1 MDFKEQTKKDLGT
14 FLNIDEFGEKH
25 VINKKELNIIIDNE
39 TLKERTKK
47 EYEGIFVGDILYFVK
62 ASDYGLPPKAEEIQ
76 IFDGRQYKVFDV
88 NIQNGV
94 YEIILQSAR
103 S

>member
-1 MDFKEQTKKDLGT
+1 MDFKEQLKKDIDT
-14 FLNIDEFGEKH
+14 FLNIDEFAEKH
-25 VINKKELNIIIDNE
+25 IINKKELNIIIDNE

-62 ASDYGLPPKAEEIQ
+62 ATDYGLPPKAEDIQ
-76 IFDGRQYKVFDV
+76 ILDGRQYKVFDV